1 MPLVVVQEVEE
12 SAAARRPIAKAGVKT
27 VFKRD
32 SGDGS
37 NRTVLQFKKNL
48 KTCNSEM
55 QIFLII

>member
-1 MPLVVVQEVEE
+1 VEE
-12 SAAARRPIAKAGVKT
+12 SAAARKPMAKTGVKT
-27 VFKRD
+27 VFKRE

-37 NRTVLQFKKNL
+37 NRAVLQFKKNL